1 MDVIYRKADL
11 RIRPAGALAVGV
23 FEGSNLD
30 GATAVLD
37 RATRGAVR
45 ALLATGDFS
54 GRYLETAVIYPKGV
68 RAKRVLLVGLGRAK
82 ELDAHRL
89 RLAGAQAAR
98 RARDLGAGTL
108 ALALHDAAPA
118 LGAATA
124 ARAVAEGA
132 VLGHYRHDSYRTSG
146 TKPALERIEL
156 LGHEAPASRG
166 AGAGVTAA
174 VAAGVVRGEAVCLA
188 RDLANTPGQDLVPA
202 GLAAKAL
209 EIGKRVGA
217 KVTVYD
223 VDAMERL
230 GMGCVLAVG
239 RGSPHP
245 PRFIQLDRPATQ
257 SGKNAKAPT
266 VVVIGKGVTFDTG
279 GVSLKPREGMSKM
292 KYDMGGAAAVLGL
305 FASLPALPL
314 PFRLVG
320 LIASA
325 ENVIGSRALKPGD
338 VVRALDGTTVE
349 VTNTDAEG
357 RLLLADALA
366 YAKRLDPVVVVDLA
380 TLTGAISIA
389 LGRLAAGMF
398 TADDALAGELETA
411 GDAVGERLWRMPLWD
426 EYLAEM
432 KSDIADLVNSNEKRE
447 GGACLAAAFLAHFAR
462 GYRWAHLD
470 IASTG
475 WTYAERADS
484 PRGANGFGVRLL
496 VEWLERRAGRDD
508 APARRLTA
516 RSASST
522 GPGPVR
528 RARRAARSRARGG
541 SSALASSPRR

>member
-1 MDVIYRKADL
+1 MDVVFRKADL
-11 RIRPAGALAVGV
+11 RTRPAGALAIGV
-23 FEGSNLD
+23 FEDSKLG
-30 GATAVLD
+30 GAAAVLD
-37 RATRGAVR
+37 RATHGAVT
-45 ALLATGDFS
+45 ALRATGDFS
-54 GRYLETAVIYPKGV
+54 GRFLETAVIYPKGV
-68 RAKRVLLVGLGRAK
+68 RAKRVLLVGLGSVKA
-82 ELDAHRL
+82 LDAQRL
-89 RLAGAQAAR
+89 RLAAAQAAR
-98 RARDLGAGTL
+98 RARDLGANTL
-108 ALALHDAAPA
+108 ALTLHDAGSA
-118 LGAATA
+118 LGAVVA

-146 TKPALERIEL
+146 LKPALERVEL
-156 LGHEAPASRG
+156 LADGAAPG
-166 AGAGVTAA
+166 AGAA

-202 GLAAKAL
+202 GMAAKAQ

-217 KVTVYD
+217 KVTVFD

-245 PRFIQLDRPATQ
+245 PRFIQLDRPA
-257 SGKNAKAPT
+257 SSARKGAKVPT

-338 VVRALDGTTVE
+338 VVRALDGTTIE

-398 TADDALAGELETA
+398 TADDALASELDAA
-411 GDAVGERLWRMPLWD
+411 GVAVGERLWRMPLWD

-432 KSDIADLVNSNEKRE
+432 KSDTADLVNSNEKRE
-447 GGACLAAAFLAHFAR
+447 GGACLAAAFLSHFAR
-462 GYRWAHLD
+462 GYPWAHLD

-496 VEWLERRAGRDD
+496 VEWLERRAGSGF
-508 APARRLTA
+508 AANPARTRRTTGA
-516 RSASST
+516 SASAAAA
-522 GPGPVR
+522 V
-528 RARRAARSRARGG
+528 ARRAPRAVRSRRVRAG
-541 SSALASSPRR
+541 SSAPGSSPRR